1 MRVLAEHKASFAQP
15 SALDMLGG
23 RRTMRALLAV
33 LVVAGCSGKQAPEPQ
48 LGSAPAPAGPVA
60 APAAVPATAPADAA
74 PATAILADAATAAPP
89 LVAAGGVDFIDDAR
103 RLYRVAGCGGEGPL
117 PVDLFLT
124 ITVPPSSRD
133 ENRYKKRQTVVDRH
147 CKAISKDVEK
157 FRETYYVKARKWFED
172 KLPAD
177 APTEIVY
184 PFGGGDLISV
194 LAAFPRATVFTSISL
209 ELAGDPRKLRSL
221 TPEQLDLS
229 LAAFRKEI
237 SWLISLGSNTSV
249 NLSAQQRNELPGQV
263 SSFLLALA
271 VGGYEPVAMRYFTLD
286 DKGAIH
292 YVEQAEID
300 ADKTATKALSGS
312 WNKPTFAAS
321 FRNVELAFRK
331 IGDTRVIIHRHIA
344 WNLDDKHLAESPG
357 VLKHL
362 EAKGKVTMVVKGA
375 SYLLWLK
382 DFHTMKQ
389 YVIDHL
395 AWMISDSTGIG
406 PKDAKA
412 ANFVQEPYGKFLGPG
427 LPHAAGLREDA
438 EMQALWKD
446 AKPAP
451 FRWGYIDRANNAHLM
466 ITRPK

>member
-1 MRVLAEHKASFAQP
+1 VSRAAFVVPELAYRAAP
-15 SALDMLGG
+15 GAL
-23 RRTMRALLAV
+23 TMPAKRHFLTLAAFV
-33 LVVAGCSGKQAPEPQ
+33 IAGCSGKQAPEPQ
-48 LGSAPAPAGPVA
+48 VGSAPAQPVVVAVVADANTA
-60 APAAVPATAPADAA
+60 AASPADAA
-74 PATAILADAATAAPP
+74 APAVAPAAPKAAP
-89 LVAAGGVDFIDDAR
+89 AVAAGGVDFIDDAR
-103 RLYRVAGCGGEGPL
+103 RLYLTAGCGGTAGLPAELFGP
-117 PVDLFLT
+117 
-124 ITVPPSSRD
+124 D
-133 ENRYKKRQTVVDRH
+133 EARRKKLQAVVDRH
-147 CKAISKDVEK
+147 CKAIGSEFQK

-177 APTEIVY
+177 APTEVVY

-194 LAAFPRATVFTSISL
+194 LAAFPKATVFTSISL
-209 ELAGDPRKLRSL
+209 ELAGDPRKSSTL
-221 TPEQLDLS
+221 TPEQLDKS

-271 VGGYEPVAMRYFTLD
+271 VGGYEPVAMRYFNLD
-286 DKGAIH
+286 DQGAIH

-312 WNKPTFAAS
+312 WNKPTFAAA
-321 FRNVELAFRK
+321 FRNVELQFRK
-331 IGDTRVIIHRHIA
+331 IGDTRVITHRHIA

-389 YVIDHL
+389 YVTDHL

-412 ANFVQEPYGKFLGPG
+412 AGFVQEPYGKFLGPG
-427 LPHAAGLREDA
+427 LPHAVGLKEDA